1 MRLFNAHRP
10 SWLGHAMEP
19 VLNKG
24 LRALP
29 IRRAEAACNSMNHR
43 AYSIF
48 RKPWR
53 FVSVSWRSSA
63 LILGNAFWALKLY
76 ANKTNSEAP

>member
-19 VLNKG
+19 VLNNG

-29 IRRAEAACNSMNHR
+29 IRRAEVVCDSMSHR
-43 AYSIF
+43 VYSIF
-48 RKPWR
+48 ENPG
-53 FVSVSWRSSA
+53 VSSQCA
-63 LILGNAFWALKLY
+63 G
-76 ANKTNSEAP
+76 EAVH